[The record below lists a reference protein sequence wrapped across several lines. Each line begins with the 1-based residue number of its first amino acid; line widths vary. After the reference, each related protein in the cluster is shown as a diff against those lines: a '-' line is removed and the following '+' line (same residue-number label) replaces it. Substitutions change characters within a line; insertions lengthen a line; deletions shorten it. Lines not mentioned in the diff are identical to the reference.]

1 MILNAAVLCSFV
13 VSKQGGWGE
22 VMEEE
27 RTTALV
33 VKARNEEKRRNFKP
47 LDFFLKSHFDFCFP
61 RDQSLAV

>member
-22 VMEEE
+22 GMEEE

-47 LDFFLKSHFDFCFP
+47 LDFF
-61 RDQSLAV
+61 